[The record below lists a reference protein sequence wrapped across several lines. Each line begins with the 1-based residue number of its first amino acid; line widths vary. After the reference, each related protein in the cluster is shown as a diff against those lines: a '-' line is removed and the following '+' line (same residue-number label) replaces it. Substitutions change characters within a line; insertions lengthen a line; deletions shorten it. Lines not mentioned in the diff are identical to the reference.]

1 MIAMG
6 NTAQKM
12 HRPRCLPS
20 RSSGDMQES
29 TRCSFMW
36 LCSTVGL
43 LALWDVTGPQGFL
56 SSISSHWD
64 LCDIRW
70 SFGAT

>member
-1 MIAMG
+1 MG

-29 TRCSFMW
+29 TRCSFMHHAP
-36 LCSTVGL
+36 VGICRR
-43 LALWDVTGPQGFL
+43 AHVVVSCGFV
-56 SSISSHWD
+56 
-64 LCDIRW
+64 
-70 SFGAT
+70 AQ